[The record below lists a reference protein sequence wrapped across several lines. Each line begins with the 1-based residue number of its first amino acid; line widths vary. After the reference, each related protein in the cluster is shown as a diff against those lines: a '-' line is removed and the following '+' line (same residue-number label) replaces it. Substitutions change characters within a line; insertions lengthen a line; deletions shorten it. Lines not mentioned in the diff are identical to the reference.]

1 MERRMNIAE
10 AAPALYGAVRDLDLA
25 VRKSGV
31 EPHLL
36 HLLKLRAS
44 QINHCAF
51 CVDLHVRESLAD
63 GIAPQKLHLLAVWRE
78 SPLFDERERAVL
90 EWTESVTLI
99 AETGIPDEAWKKA
112 RAVFS
117 EAEIGRLTVAIGLI
131 NLWNRIAVG
140 SRMSHPVDATQ

>member
-10 AAPALYGAVRDLDLA
+10 AAPALYGVVRDLDLA
-25 VRKSGV
+25 VRKSGLD
-31 EPHLL
+31 PQLL

-44 QINHCAF
+44 QINHCAY

-63 GIAPQKLHLLAVWRE
+63 GVAPQKLHLLAVWRE

-90 EWTESVTLI
+90 EWTESVTLA
-99 AETGIPDEAWKKA
+99 AETGIPDEAWKKV
-112 RAVFS
+112 RAVLS
-117 EAEIGRLTVAIGLI
+117 EAEIGRLTVAIGMI

-140 SRMSHPVDATQ
+140 SRMSHPVDAAQ